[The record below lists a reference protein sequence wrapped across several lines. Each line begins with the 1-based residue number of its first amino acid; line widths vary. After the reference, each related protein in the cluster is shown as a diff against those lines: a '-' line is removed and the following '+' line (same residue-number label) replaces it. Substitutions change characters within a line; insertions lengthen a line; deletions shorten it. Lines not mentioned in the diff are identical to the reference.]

1 MGVFLQ
7 SLKDGGPSHAVET
20 SEEGFVVVPRRR
32 TDRAAFNRFARQVME
47 RAGDD
52 YVALPRY
59 DGPSSYDRIFII
71 PIEG

>member
-7 SLKDGGPSHAVET
+7 SLRGGGPSHSVEH
-20 SEEGFVVVPRRR
+20 SDEGFVVVPRRKG
-32 TDRAAFNRFARQVME
+32 DRAAFNALAREVM
-47 RAGDD
+47 AHSGDD

-59 DGPSSYDRIFII
+59 DGPSNYDRVYII

>member
-7 SLKDGGPSHAVET
+7 SLRDGGPSHAVEK
-20 SEEGFVVVPRRR
+20 SDEGFVVKPLRRA
-32 TDRAAFNRFARQVME
+32 DRAAFNQLAREVME
-47 RAGDD
+47 RSGDD

-59 DGPSSYDRIFII
+59 DGPANYDRVFII